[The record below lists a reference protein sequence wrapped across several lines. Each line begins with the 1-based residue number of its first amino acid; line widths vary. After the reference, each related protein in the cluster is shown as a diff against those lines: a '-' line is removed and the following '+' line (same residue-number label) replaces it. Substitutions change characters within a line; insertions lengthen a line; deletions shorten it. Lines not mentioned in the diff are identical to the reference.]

1 MKKDKIVSEQ
11 VVYHSYLKVI
21 EASVVTESEVGESQ
35 PFQRSAVVRP
45 SAVAVLLYNSD
56 EDEVIMVQQHRYPVK
71 VQGIHDDYLLEIPAG
86 KIDDGETPS
95 EAAIREIKEET
106 GYQIDADNLIL
117 SSEYYPSPGYS
128 SELLY
133 LYSTVV
139 SNENKVSSGGGSD
152 DNENIEIKNIK
163 ASVFFE
169 MISSGEIVDG
179 KTIMGANH
187 FWHLRNGH
195 LASLGAEYQ
204 RILNSQENK

>member
-1 MKKDKIVSEQ
+1 MKKDRVVSEQ
-11 VVYHSYLKVI
+11 VVYSSYLKVI
-21 EASVVTESEVGESQ
+21 EASVVTELESGESQ

-56 EDEVIMVQQHRYPVK
+56 EDEVVLVQQHRYPVK

-86 KIDDGETPS
+86 KIDEGETS
-95 EAAIREIKEET
+95 TEAAVREIKEET
-106 GYQIDADNLIL
+106 GYQINVDDLIL

-128 SELLY
+128 SEFLS
-133 LYSTVV
+133 LYSAVV
-139 SNENKVSSGGGSD
+139 TNENKVSDGGGSD

-179 KTIMGANH
+179 KTVMGANH

-195 LASLGAEYQ
+195 LARLGAEYQ
-204 RILNSQENK
+204 RILNSQEEN